1 MYNVEDLFDKRCV
14 IGTKLEQILEERSY
28 TKAEL
33 CKRAGVS
40 RPTLDKLLA
49 GTLTSKTNYE
59 KHISKILDC
68 LSINPDMLLG
78 NVHNEYNRTRA
89 IRNIL
94 RISSEEIADALGI
107 SLTRLQ
113 EIESG
118 ENASIAELRD
128 LAICLSVSVSCL
140 LGSNFFE
147 PQIATLDDCIRYGEQ
162 NDIENLSGF
171 WGHIGILLSNTD
183 KFLWFPITGSV
194 RKLVYNTM
202 NNERIVV
209 PCMNNKVLLLNMQNI
224 KEIILLDE
232 ACDQPEFVNWDY
244 HVDCGE
250 FPLVIYEALEDYLYC
265 DDDEIGE
272 DGILS
277 SKLKVFLDELVKNKG
292 WSEEDIYEM
301 TVLSYVHYINGKIR
315 PVNIEF
321 GQGETISDEIS
332 CIYDFGE
339 AAVLENVLCCDDVNG
354 AEILI
359 NMKNVSMLELPL
371 LKVEKAICN
380 NEI

>member
-1 MYNVEDLFDKRCV
+1 MYDIEDLFDKRCV
-14 IGTKLEQILEERSY
+14 IGANLEQILEERNY

-33 CKRAGVS
+33 CKKAGVS

-68 LSINPDMLLG
+68 LSINPDILLG
-78 NVHNEYNRTRA
+78 NVKNEYSRTRA

-94 RISSEEIADALGI
+94 RISSEEIAQATGI
-107 SLTRLQ
+107 TLSRLK

-118 ENASIAELRD
+118 EKASIAELRD
-128 LAICLSVSVSCL
+128 VAICLSVSVSCL

-147 PQIATLDDCIRYGEQ
+147 PQIATLDDCIRYNKLSEM
-162 NDIENLSGF
+162 ENLSGF
-171 WGHIGILLSNTD
+171 WGHVGILLNNID

-194 RKLVYNTM
+194 RESIYNAM
-202 NNERIVV
+202 NDDRIVI
-209 PCMNNKVLLLNMQNI
+209 PCMNNKVLLLNMHNV
-224 KEIILLDE
+224 KEILLLDD
-232 ACDQPEFVNWDY
+232 ACDQPEFVNWDST
-244 HVDCGE
+244 VDCGE
-250 FPLVIYEALEDYLYC
+250 FPLVIYDALEDYLYC
-265 DDDEIGE
+265 EDDEIGM

-277 SKLKVFLDELVKNKG
+277 SKLKAFLEGLVENKG

-301 TVLSYVHYINGKIR
+301 TALSNIYYIDGKIR
-315 PVNIEF
+315 TVNIDF

-339 AAVLENVLCCDDVNG
+339 AAVSGNVLYCDDVNG
-354 AEILI
+354 AELLI

-371 LKVEKAICN
+371 LKLENAIQN
-380 NEI
+380 IEI